1 MKKLLVLASLF
12 ICLTVSPALAQT
24 YTVETVSNDKLSN
37 RFDYTS
43 NPDDLISAATEDSV
57 NTVCKQIEDST
68 GVQVAVVLL
77 NSIGDED
84 SHNFGVELFNTWG
97 LGSADEESGLLI
109 LMVADQRIIDF
120 ITGYG
125 TESVLTDNLC
135 YRIQQDNMVP
145 HFREDNM
152 DKGMIEGLLR
162 VQRELYANPPSP
174 SSQEPSY
181 LPVPE
186 KTVQN
191 ESETQQD
198 SYQNTWYAFTGSAF
212 LNLYIWLN
220 IIFLLIALIFIVIS
234 FFLKDYYR
242 RYQVLAS
249 FTLGIFY
256 IFAVV
261 FIPIRIWI
269 KKLQHSAR
277 NATRFSKKTGLMMH
291 KLNEEEDN
299 QYIEAGNVTEEK
311 VKSIDYDVWVSGE
324 PDDILILKYSTWF
337 SKHISCPKCKY
348 KTYYKAYDK
357 TLVSPT
363 YTSSGRGERK
373 YQCEHCNHTAITT
386 YTIARLVKSSGGG
399 SSGGWSS
406 GSSGGGWSGGGSSS
420 GGSWGGGRSGGGG
433 ARSRW

>member
-1 MKKLLVLASLF
+1 MKKLLLVTALL
-12 ICLTVSPALAQT
+12 LTVSVMPSVAQM
-24 YTVETVSNDKLSN
+24 YSVSTVPNDKLKD

-43 NPDDLISAATEDSV
+43 NPDGLISAEAEDSL
-57 NTVCKQIEDST
+57 NAICKQIEDST
-68 GVQVAVVLL
+68 GAQVAVVLL
-77 NSIGDED
+77 TSIDEED
-84 SHNFGVELFNTWG
+84 SHDFGAKLFNTWK
-97 LGSADEESGLLI
+97 LGASDAETGLLV
-109 LMVADQRIIDF
+109 LMIEDQRIIDF

-125 TESVLTDNLC
+125 TETVLTDNLC
-135 YRIQQDNMVP
+135 YQIQQDNMVP
-145 HFREDNM
+145 HFKDGNM
-152 DKGMIEGLLR
+152 DRGMIEGLLR
-162 VQRELYANPPSP
+162 VQRELVANPPSP
-174 SSQEPSY
+174 TNQPPS
-181 LPVPE
+181 VVAR
-186 KTVQN
+186 KTGQAN
-191 ESETQQD
+191 ISDQDD
-198 SYQNTWYAFTGSAF
+198 SYQKHWYSITEYGF

-220 IIFLLIALIFIVIS
+220 VLFLIMALLFILIS

-242 RYQVLAS
+242 RYQVLS
-249 FTLGIFY
+249 TFTLGIFY
-256 IFAVV
+256 IFIVV
-261 FIPIRIWI
+261 FIPIRMWV

-299 QYIEAGNVTEEK
+299 KYIEAGNVTEEK

-337 SKHISCPKCKY
+337 SKHSSCPKCKY

-386 YTIARLVKSSGGG
+386 YTIARLVKSSGSS
-399 SSGGWSS
+399 SSGVWTS
-406 GSSGGGWSGGGSSS
+406 GSSGGGSRSSS